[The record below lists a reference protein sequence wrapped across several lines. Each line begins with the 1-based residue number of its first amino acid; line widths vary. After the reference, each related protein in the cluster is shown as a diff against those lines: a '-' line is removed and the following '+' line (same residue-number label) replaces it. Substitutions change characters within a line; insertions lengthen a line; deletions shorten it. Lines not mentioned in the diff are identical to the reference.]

1 MRERDLKKI
10 VLSVIF
16 VIFCA
21 GLFAAGQKEPVEK
34 RIFLYGESHGVKAIY
49 EYELA
54 EWQEYYADGM
64 RHLFVE
70 TSYSQAMLL
79 NEWMKAEND
88 DLLMFVYQNLEGTAL
103 HTEDFPA
110 FYRAI
115 KETCPETVFHG
126 TDIEHQFNS
135 IGQYYL
141 MLLDERGLRDSED
154 WQIVVEN
161 GQAALSFYGADYGE
175 QDWLV
180 REKAMIANFEREFDA
195 LPENEKIMG
204 IYGSAHTIIG
214 IKDLSG
220 KIDNMATQLKKDYRK
235 LGDIIESQDISW
247 IEKEIPP
254 LRTDEFEINGK
265 VYKAEY
271 FGEQDLTPYF
281 AQFKSRKFWRILGA
295 ADDFKKFKSSGNYLP
310 FNNYPMNIK
319 EKDILRIE
327 YLLSDDSISVEYY
340 RNDGKFYDNV
350 PSTNQLIIR

>member
-1 MRERDLKKI
+1 MKKV

-16 VIFCA
+16 SLLCA

-34 RIFLYGESHGVKAIY
+34 RIFLYGETHGVTAIY

-54 EWQEYYADGM
+54 KWQEYYAEGM

-70 TSYSQAMLL
+70 SSYSQAMLL

-88 DLLMFVYQNLEGTAL
+88 NLLMLVYQSLQGTAA

-126 TDIEHQFNS
+126 TDIEHQFNTT
-135 IGQYYL
+135 GQYYL
-141 MLLDERGLRDSED
+141 LLLEVRGQLDSED
-154 WQIVVEN
+154 WQIVLEN
-161 GQAALSFYGADYGE
+161 GLIAQTFYGAENGKE
-175 QDWLV
+175 DWSS
-180 REKAMIANFEREFDA
+180 REKAMISNFEREFDK

-214 IKDLSG
+214 AKDMSG
-220 KIDNMATQLKKDYRK
+220 KIGNMATQLKNYYKK
-235 LGDIIESQDISW
+235 QGDIIESYDISW
-247 IEKEIPP
+247 LEKEIAPQ
-254 LRTDEFEINGK
+254 RTDEFEINGK
-265 VYKAEY
+265 IYTAEY

-281 AQFKSRKFWRILGA
+281 EQLKSRKFWRIEGA
-295 ADDFKKFKSSGNYLP
+295 FDDFKKFKSSDNYLP

-327 YLLSDDSISVEYY
+327 YLMSDDSISVEYY
-340 RNDGKFYDNV
+340 RNDGRFYDNV
-350 PSTNQLIIR
+350 PSTNQVIIK